1 MSALFFAEGLA
12 LHAKGR
18 GHRAIISWASKFR
31 TKKGEIMRLSTASA
45 ALSKLKKK
53 IVDLHTQRGEKVPAH
68 VSKIKFPK
76 GVYEQVNRE
85 CKAKAE
91 KKQRIEIKDGDRLQR
106 ELFAGL
112 SGHTISTLYPALLLC
127 TGRRTIELVHG
138 SLARVKGNN
147 YAALFSGQAKTNNKM
162 VEYEIPLLAPLS
174 IVQPALLRL
183 QLLLGGK
190 QTPSGVL
197 GKFIHLAS
205 GIRIPPHGLRKIYV
219 AIAFQLTKKCHSN
232 TLPQFAAKVLGHS
245 GMGSTP
251 FYLTYDVLGIT
262 KYWAPVAEKVVC
274 ACGKTVLPRSL
285 TKHQD
290 SKLHRGWRDL
300 YEFIYS

>member
-1 MSALFFAEGLA
+1 M
-12 LHAKGR
+12 KP
-18 GHRAIISWASKFR
+18 
-31 TKKGEIMRLSTASA
+31 STSTA

-53 IVDLHTQRGEKVPAH
+53 IVDLYKEKGEEPPPDVA
-68 VSKIKFPK
+68 KIKFPK

-85 CKAKAE
+85 CKSKAVL
-91 KKQRIEIKDGDRLQR
+91 KQRIEIKDGDRLQR
-106 ELFAGL
+106 ELFMGL
-112 SGHTISTLYPALLLC
+112 SGHTISTLYPALLLA

-162 VEYEIPLLAPLS
+162 VEYEIPLLASFS
-174 IVQPALLRL
+174 IVQSALLRL

-285 TKHQD
+285 TKHQG
-290 SKLHRGWRDL
+290 SKLHHDWRKL
-300 YEFIYS
+300 YDFIYS